1 MIYAL
6 DANIISFLL
15 RPSKNHDVVQK
26 FEEAIRLEHDYVF
39 PPFSHY
45 KVMWHLLRKNA
56 TAQLQTF
63 EKLYQKS
70 SAKINM
76 DEADFLLAAK
86 IKARLEEQGTPIGHA
101 DIFIAAYCLNRG
113 YTLVTDNIDDFERIE
128 GLQYVNWKI
137 R

>member
-15 RPSKNHDVVQK
+15 RPGKNQDVVQK
-26 FEEAIRLEHDYVF
+26 FEETIGQEHDYIF

-45 KVMWHLLRKNA
+45 EVLWHLLRKDA
-56 TAQLQTF
+56 TAQLRAF
-63 EKLYQKS
+63 ERLYQKS
-70 SAKINM
+70 SAKISM

-86 IKARLEEQGTPIGHA
+86 IKAHLEEQGTPIGHA

-113 YTLVTDNIDDFERIE
+113 YILVTDNVDDFERIE
-128 GLQYVNWKI
+128 GLQYVNWKN